1 MLPNGRQQ
9 TINKMTKA
17 EIIDA
22 AFKVWGRKL
31 YRNTSLNDLAREL
44 KVSKQAL
51 YRHFKDKQA
60 LINGMTGYFLD
71 DFAGFI
77 RQGFE
82 QAQNGDSGS
91 RIIIIIRAFIEYFAR
106 NVYALAF
113 SLINI
118 MGQKRGAS
126 VLEQLEERGV
136 DMKTVYRILKREYAA
151 KPALMQLIFSTLVF
165 FMAHFHKT
173 MESFSK
179 TPSEP
184 QIKKIIADIDE
195 VITYGLRLSRTEIA
209 ALDFAALERHIDI
222 GTIEDNPLLKAVAL
236 AVAEAGPWNAS
247 MDMVARHSG
256 LSKSS
261 LYGHF
266 KNKKDML
273 RQLFLTEF
281 DRILAFSTQGIKQS
295 SVSLEQLY
303 LGIFSIAAYLRSRP
317 EILVAMDWIRTR
329 KLDLGPPG
337 KKPVYKRLFEGI
349 EIELQQIGDDS
360 SADERRQLMYHWI
373 LFLVISTLMRREREE
388 SLGKISNEDI
398 RILFRFIALG
408 LNGFKQNE

>member
-1 MLPNGRQQ
+1 
-9 TINKMTKA
+9 MTNA

-44 KVSKQAL
+44 GVSKQAL

-60 LINGMTGYFLD
+60 LIDSMTAYLMD
-71 DFAGFI
+71 DFAGFM
-77 RQGFE
+77 RPHFE
-82 QAQNGDSGS
+82 QVLNNRDAGQDING
-91 RIIIIIRAFIEYFAR
+91 IIRAFSEYFAR
-106 NVYALAF
+106 NVYGLTF

-118 MGQKRGAS
+118 MGQKGGAS
-126 VLEQLEERGV
+126 IEELLGERGV
-136 DMKTVYRILKREYAA
+136 DMKTVYRILKRDYAA
-151 KPALMQLIFSTLVF
+151 KPQVMQLVFRTMVF
-165 FMAHFHKT
+165 FMAHFHKAN
-173 MESFSK
+173 ESFSAA
-179 TPSEP
+179 PSEP
-184 QIKKIIADIDE
+184 QIKKIIADIDD
-195 VITYGLRLSRTEIA
+195 VISHGLRLERAKIA
-209 ALDFAALERHIDI
+209 ALDFAALERHIDL
-222 GTIEDNPLLKAVAL
+222 GNIEDNHLLKAVAL

-329 KLDLGPPG
+329 NLDLGPPK
-337 KKPVYKRLFEGI
+337 KKPVLKRLFEGI
-349 EIELQQIGDDS
+349 EIELLQMGADS
-360 SADERRQLMYHWI
+360 SADERRQLMHHWI

-388 SLGKISNEDI
+388 PLGKISNGDI

-408 LNGFKQNE
+408 LDGFKQNE